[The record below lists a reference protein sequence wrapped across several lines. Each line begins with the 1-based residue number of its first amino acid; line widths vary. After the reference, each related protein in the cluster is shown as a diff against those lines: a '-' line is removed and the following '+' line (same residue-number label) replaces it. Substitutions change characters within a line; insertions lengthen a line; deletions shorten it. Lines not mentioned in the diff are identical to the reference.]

1 MSLGLLSMC
10 LVVMALFYM
19 VTILVNSNSDTSDTE
34 DLIGAED
41 CQEVKTKEEQIY
53 IIDNTHPDKY
63 LEKYLTFNQPVDF
76 LPLS

>member
-1 MSLGLLSMC
+1 MSLGLLGMC

-19 VTILVNSNSDTSDTE
+19 VTILVNSNSDSSDTE

-41 CQEVKTKEEQIY
+41 FHEVKTEEEQIY
-53 IIDNTHPDKY
+53 IVDKTNPDKY
-63 LEKYLTFNQPVDF
+63 LEKYFTFHQPVDF